1 MIGVGDLVVCVDFTS
16 PDSDLE
22 NPPLVEGRIYQVARA
37 QPCSCCGEPCLGIEE
52 SIWNAAYYARRFRP
66 IDKRE
71 PCEIEF
77 VELLNRSKR
86 RVAADV

>member
-1 MIGVGDLVVCVDFTS
+1 MIGVGDLVAVVKNDPFCPMCYFSTDDPTGPALGEVLLVTAVL
-16 PDSDLE
+16 PTGTPPALE
-22 NPPLVEGRIYQVARA
+22 IAGYHACWCA
-37 QPCSCCGEPCLGIEE
+37 CG
-52 SIWNAAYYARRFRP
+52 FRP

-86 RVAADV
+86 RVSA